1 MFGLKS
7 MNRTSIIGFA
17 LLAVSIRVS
26 ALEIVCPEKI
36 ETAQQLMKSNVGW
49 DQFVRPIDEKGT
61 EPRWSYV
68 VGISVY
74 SGHPREIAELKPEFG
89 KDSYSWTFGFP
100 ATPELQIYMACIY
113 LDTRLEFIKSLPLN
127 VKKCTT
133 NNEERG
139 KLTCE
144 LFKP

>member
-1 MFGLKS
+1 
-7 MNRTSIIGFA
+7 MNRASIIGFA
-17 LLAVSIRVS
+17 LLAVSIRAS

-68 VGISVY
+68 AGIRIY
-74 SGHPREIAELKPEFG
+74 SGHPREIVELVPSNG
-89 KDSYSWTFGFP
+89 KDTWNFGFP
-100 ATPELQIYMACIY
+100 ATPELQIYMACGY
-113 LDTRLEFIKSLPLN
+113 FDTRLEFIKSLPLN

-133 NNEERG
+133 NKEKRG
-139 KLTCE
+139 TLHCE